1 MIGIKLKLLVLVG
14 LGILPNLIFA
24 QAGKV
29 FWPKVTVP
37 NEVKGRWHF
46 EEKDFWLDFQ
56 EFGVSRDN
64 QTWPY
69 QKIKKRGDTLW
80 VSITFRFYEEL
91 VDLEIIPMGWDSLKI
106 RTGAIAI
113 FLPTITGDSRDFIV
127 LKRWNSI
134 PQTPQEFYDHA
145 QMLSNVIASPAPKG
159 YQKYIGTPVKKIN
172 GDWMSRAKKLGY
184 FPNSMIGTWENSTN
198 QVHPSNNTGVVIYRD
213 GILFNRKQLYHVEFY
228 PPEFHPV
235 EFYRLNSLYEAN
247 GMYTFSGTGNSPPI
261 SVLLESR
268 KDTLIYHFMDWGE
281 GFGLAPIIFTKKR
294 PNQTTH
300 LPKYFQKTYLGFY
313 GETVEKN
320 PEILHNAHKIKMN
333 GKALFWEGHRFKIKR
348 VYENQ
353 LFPKQGEN
361 TQSYDVFVEDPVT
374 HQEKILEILYSK
386 PHRTHFLYAFDFPT
400 QEEDNSIYNL
410 PWHFYLPKSGALTA
424 EEIFYFAIAFGA
436 ILFLLIIFLFLRN
449 RRIRSQRQQAQL
461 ALRGIRA
468 QLNPHFLFNALASIQ
483 SLVNRND
490 QEGAN
495 RYLSGFS
502 KLLRHTLY
510 HSEQDYISLEEE
522 LAYLRQY
529 CELEALRSP
538 FEYSIKVA
546 ENLDVFNTEVPSM
559 LLQPYVENAILH
571 GLREHPGQPKLEVW
585 IHQEGKNLRCEI
597 TDNGQGIKANQ
608 EQKKNAPDFAPKLH
622 GMGLSAERIRLLNLR
637 LRKKITLEVVDCWQN
652 ENQPGTRIILNI
664 PQ

>member
-37 NEVKGRWHF
+37 NEVKRRWHF

-56 EFGVSRDN
+56 EFGVNRDN

-69 QKIKKRGDTLW
+69 QKIKKRGDTLL

-113 FLPTITGDSRDFIV
+113 FLPTITGDFRDFIV

-145 QMLSNVIASPAPKG
+145 LMCSKVISTPAPKD
-159 YQKYIGTPVKKIN
+159 YQKHIGTPIKQIS
-172 GDWMSRAKKLGY
+172 GDWVSKAKKLNS
-184 FPNSMIGTWENSTN
+184 FPDSLL
-198 QVHPSNNTGVVIYRD
+198 GVWMSSANETSSSEGKRMVIYQN
-213 GILFNRKQLYHVEFY
+213 GILLKTDQVFY
-228 PPEFHPV
+228 I
-235 EFYRLNSLYEAN
+235 EFYRLNSLWEAN
-247 GMYTFSGTGNSPPI
+247 GRFTFSGEGNAPFNTF
-261 SVLLESR
+261 LFELR
-268 KDTLIYHFMDWGE
+268 KDTLIYHYMDWGW
-281 GFGLAPIIFTKKR
+281 GFGLPPIIFTQKR
-294 PNQTTH
+294 PNQTTY
-300 LPKYFQKTYLGFY
+300 LPKYFQKNYLGFY
-313 GETVEKN
+313 GETGEKN
-320 PEILHNAHKIKMN
+320 PVILHNSHKIKMN
-333 GKALFWEGHRFKIKR
+333 SKALFWEGHRFKIKR

-353 LFPKQGEN
+353 FFPQQGEN

-374 HQEKILEILYSK
+374 HKEKILEILYSK
-386 PHRTHFLYAFDFPT
+386 PHRTHFLFAFDFPT

-436 ILFLLIIFLFLRN
+436 TLFLTIIFLFLRN
-449 RRIRSQRQQAQL
+449 RRIRRQRQQAQL

-522 LAYLRQY
+522 LAHLRQY

-546 ENLDVFNTEVPSM
+546 ENIDVFNTEVPSM

-597 TDNGQGIKANQ
+597 TDNGQGIKASQ
-608 EQKKNAPDFAPKLH
+608 EQKSSADFAPKLH

-637 LRKKITLEVVDCWQN
+637 LRKKITLEVVDRQQS
-652 ENQPGTRIILNI
+652 ENQPGTRIIINI

>member
-24 QAGKV
+24 QVGKV

-37 NEVKGRWHF
+37 KEVKGRWHF
-46 EEKDFWLDFQ
+46 AEKDFWLDFQ
-56 EFGVSRDN
+56 EFGVNRDS

-69 QKIKKRGDTLW
+69 QKVQKRGDTLL
-80 VSITFRFYEEL
+80 VSITFRFHSEPVE
-91 VDLEIIPMGWDSLKI
+91 LEIIPMGYDSLKI
-106 RTGAIAI
+106 RTDAIPI
-113 FLPTITGDSRDFIV
+113 FLPTITGNYRNYIV
-127 LKRWNSI
+127 LKRWNTI

-145 QMLSNVIASPAPKG
+145 LMYSNIIASPAPVG
-159 YQKYIGTPVKKIN
+159 YQRYTGTPVKKIS
-172 GDWMSRAKKLGY
+172 GDWVFKAKRLSY
-184 FPNSMIGTWENSTN
+184 FPDSLVGTWLSSSSSEK
-198 QVHPSNNTGVVIYRD
+198 TGMVIYQD
-213 GILFNRKQLYHVEFY
+213 GILLKTNQFY
-228 PPEFHPV
+228 PV
-235 EFYRLNSLYEAN
+235 EFYRLNVLCEAN
-247 GMYTFSGTGNSPPI
+247 GFFTFSGKESSSFGP
-261 SVLLESR
+261 VLLESR
-268 KDTLIYHFMDWGE
+268 KDTLVYHFMDWGG
-281 GFGLAPIIFTKKR
+281 GFGSAPIIFTKKR
-294 PNQTTH
+294 PSQFIH
-300 LPKYFQKTYLGFY
+300 LPKHFQRTYLGY
-313 GETVEKN
+313 DGETIERN
-320 PEILHNAHKIKMN
+320 PVVLHNSQKMKIN
-333 GKALFWEGHRFKIKR
+333 ANALFWEGRRLAIKR

-353 LFPKQGEN
+353 LFPSQGKN

-374 HQEKILEILYSK
+374 HQEKYLAIVYSK

-400 QEEDNSIYNL
+400 QEGDNTIYNL
-410 PWHFYLPKSGALTA
+410 TWHFHLPKSGAFTT
-424 EEIFYFAIAFGA
+424 EETIYFAIAFGA
-436 ILFLLIIFLFLRN
+436 TLFLIIIFLFLRN
-449 RRIRSQRQQAQL
+449 RRIHRQRQQAQL

-522 LAYLRQY
+522 LAHLRQY

-546 ENLDVFNTEVPSM
+546 ENIDVFNTEVPSM

-597 TDNGQGIKANQ
+597 SDNGQGIKASQ
-608 EQKKNAPDFAPKLH
+608 AQQKTTSEFAPKLH

-637 LRKKITLEVVDCWQN
+637 LRKKITLEVVDRRQS
-652 ENQPGTRIILNI
+652 ESQPGTRIILNI